1 MKALCTRA
9 QPSGRL
15 LPAAGVVLVV
25 LQACG
30 DGGGGSPASPTVTPN
45 RPPAISGIACSPC
58 ESSTATAGT
67 DVTFSVD
74 VSDPDGDALTY
85 SWSVTAGEIV
95 GSDDQDV
102 LTWRP
107 PSEPQEVEVS
117 VVVTDG
123 RGGRDSFTEVVS
135 VNRPP
140 NRPPEIARV
149 VCSPR
154 CESMAVAGGREV
166 TFFADATD
174 PDDDPI
180 TYSWSVTGGEIR
192 GPDDQAIMT
201 WLTPATPGAVDV
213 SVVVA
218 DDRGGEA
225 VFTGVVIVGS

>member
-1 MKALCTRA
+1 MKTPCTRA

-15 LPAAGVVLVV
+15 PAAAGFLLAI

-30 DGGGGSPASPTVTPN
+30 DGGGESPVSPTVTSN

-58 ESSTATAGT
+58 VSSTATVGT
-67 DVTFSVD
+67 EVTFSVD
-74 VSDPDGDALTY
+74 VRDPEGDALTY
-85 SWSVTAGEIV
+85 SWSVTGGEIV
-95 GSDDQDV
+95 GPNDREV

-107 PSEPQEVEVS
+107 PADLAAVEVS
-117 VVVTDG
+117 VLVTDG
-123 RGGRDSFTEVVS
+123 RGGQGSFTQVVS

-140 NRPPEIARV
+140 GIARV

-154 CESMAVAGGREV
+154 CESMAVASATEV
-166 TFFADATD
+166 TFFVDADD
-174 PDDDPI
+174 PDGHPL

-192 GPDDQAIMT
+192 GPDDQAILT

-218 DDRGGEA
+218 DDRGGET
-225 VFTGVVIVGS
+225 VFTGVVNVGS